1 MRVDGTGFSG
11 SAVERTNPECKP
23 MFTVFC
29 VSTHSYNTLRISVVP
44 RTEGGVTSLLEVGE
58 WERGRGREGG
68 RCPRLGREVGERE
81 HASIAQKVRK
91 KLSILGDGTPLSA
104 NVPAKLPSSVMTITM
119 TNEAVDQIETVASNE
134 EVNLNETLLRVAVV
148 PGGCSGLTYDLG
160 WETTVQDEDTV
171 EEHDGVTVVLDKK
184 SRLYLDGSEL
194 HFTDGLDGDG
204 FHFSNPQASR
214 ECACG
219 ESFGV

>member
-1 MRVDGTGFSG
+1 
-11 SAVERTNPECKP
+11 
-23 MFTVFC
+23 
-29 VSTHSYNTLRISVVP
+29 
-44 RTEGGVTSLLEVGE
+44 
-58 WERGRGREGG
+58 
-68 RCPRLGREVGERE
+68 
-81 HASIAQKVRK
+81 
-91 KLSILGDGTPLSA
+91 
-104 NVPAKLPSSVMTITM
+104 MTISITDR
-119 TNEAVDQIETVASNE
+119 AIDQIEDVASDE
-134 EVNLNETLLRVAVV
+134 HVDLSDTMLRVAVV

-160 WETTVQDEDTV
+160 WDTTVQDEDAV

-194 HFTDGLDGDG
+194 DFTHGLDGDG